1 MGINYNPSIVTS
13 GLVLCLDAG
22 NTKSYPGS
30 GTAWTDL
37 SGNGLTGTINNAP
50 VFSSSSGGNFTFNGT
65 SNTISFTRKRFTAG
79 LTYAAWIKTTSAKN
93 TATYTTT
100 TANPIVA
107 DTNNGVWNG
116 FGVHNGKLR
125 YCYYNRTGNANAV
138 ITSDSTASVNTGSWI
153 HVAVTH
159 SYTETAKLYINGVL
173 DSTFN
178 VATTGSFDPW
188 AQWIAADR
196 IGAGYGSVDF
206 FNGSIAQVILYSFDL
221 TIDQVLQNYNALR
234 GRFGL

>member
-1 MGINYNPSIVTS
+1 MLGHSPSVVTS
-13 GLVLCLDAG
+13 GLALALDAA

-30 GTAWTDL
+30 GATWTDL

-50 VFSSSSGGNFTFNGT
+50 VFSNSVGGNFTFNGT
-65 SNTISFTRKRFTAG
+65 SSTVSFTRKRFTAG

-100 TANPIVA
+100 TANPIVG
-107 DTNNGVWNG
+107 DTNNAVWNG

-125 YCYYNRTGNANAV
+125 YCYYNRAGSAPIN
-138 ITSDSTASVNTGSWI
+138 SDSTASVNTGSWI
-153 HVAVTH
+153 NVVVTH
-159 SYTETAKLYINGVL
+159 SYTDTAKLYINGVL

-178 VATTGSFDPW
+178 VATTGATDPW
-188 AQWIAADR
+188 AQYLAADR
-196 IGAGYGSVDF
+196 IGAGYGSADF
-206 FNGSIAQVILYSFDL
+206 FNGSIAQVTLYSADL
-221 TIDQVLQNYNALR
+221 TAAQVLQNFNALR